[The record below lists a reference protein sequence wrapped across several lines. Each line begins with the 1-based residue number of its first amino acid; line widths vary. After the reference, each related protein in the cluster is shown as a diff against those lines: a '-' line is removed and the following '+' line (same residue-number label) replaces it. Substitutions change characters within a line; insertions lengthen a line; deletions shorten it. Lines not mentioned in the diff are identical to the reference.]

1 MTKGEKMELE
11 EVKRGLENGLQ
22 LVNRLLEDKGGIK
35 IEDIETR
42 KIISDY
48 ILRLGIPINSKGY
61 SYLVTAISM
70 VIKDESLLQSIT
82 KRLYIDIAKVHKATG
97 VGVERGIRTAIEKSI
112 NQTDVEFYKEIFRC
126 LPIVRLSNGKYIAA
140 FVNWFNLN

>member
-22 LVNRLLEDKGGIK
+22 LVNRLLENREGIEIK
-35 IEDIETR
+35 DIETR

-48 ILRLGIPINSKGY
+48 ILRLGIPINLRGY

-70 VIKDESLLQSIT
+70 VIKDESLLKSIT
-82 KRLYIDIAKVHKATG
+82 KRLYIDIAKVHKVTAS
-97 VGVERGIRTAIEKSI
+97 GVERGIRTVIGKSI
-112 NQTDVEFYKEIFRC
+112 NQSDVELYKGIFRC
-126 LPIVRLSNGKYIAA
+126 SPTERLSNGKYIAA